1 MQQVHH
7 LKCVSPFPLIQFEFQ
22 SLVEYWKLLTTD
34 HLLNNFWLRKCSVT
48 LYKHVFY
55 HLSTVFVLCCDNVC
69 EYLFYF
75 KIPMRTPGLHHSI
88 FSKVG
93 IREWVW
99 VFNAIVCSF
108 KVLSFLAL
116 ENFACSCGVF
126 ELKKWKCGDKM
137 SLKFIFFQ
145 SDWGLLQPVQWG

>member
-1 MQQVHH
+1 MF
-7 LKCVSPFPLIQFEFQ
+7 CFS
-22 SLVEYWKLLTTD
+22 
-34 HLLNNFWLRKCSVT
+34 
-48 LYKHVFY
+48 LYKHVSY

-93 IREWVW
+93 IRELVW

-116 ENFACSCGVF
+116 ENFACSLWCVCVDNF
-126 ELKKWKCGDKM
+126 KCGDKM
-137 SLKFIFFQ
+137 S
-145 SDWGLLQPVQWG
+145 